1 MNLNPHDMDPLISE
15 HHALLRHCGQ
25 IQARCS
31 DLVQAQAT
39 TIHHLHAQ
47 VMRLRAAVI
56 VRDTALAWAREDRA
70 ALEASLPG
78 LPKRVALARH
88 VETLL
93 ARIQDLMRERFY
105 WQQGGLAKG
114 LAASDDFPAPVRAS
128 ALGSPEDAA
137 QVDDLASLE
146 GSLVAADLVICQTGC
161 LSHGAYW
168 RVQDHCKRTGKTCV
182 LVEQPDVVRIVH
194 IHNPLTRKAT
204 ADAASSQDMDPS

>member
-1 MNLNPHDMDPLISE
+1 MNLNPHDMDQLISE

-25 IQARCS
+25 IQTRCS
-31 DLVQAQAT
+31 DLVQAQAVA
-39 TIHHLHAQ
+39 IHHLSAQ
-47 VMRLRAAVI
+47 AMRLRAAVI
-56 VRDTALAWAREDRA
+56 VRDTALAWAHEDRA
-70 ALEASLPG
+70 ELEATIPG
-78 LPKRVALARH
+78 LPKRVALARR
-88 VETLL
+88 VDALL
-93 ARIQDLMRERFY
+93 ARIQDLMRERFH
-105 WQQGGLAKG
+105 WQQGGLAKR

-194 IHNPLTRKAT
+194 IHNPLTREAT
-204 ADAASSQDMDPS
+204 ADAASSQDMAPS